1 MANDQLISQDDPDL
15 FLEYLLRCALTAPG
29 VTASPTAG
37 RILARLVVVGAIE
50 GGDELIT
57 PYLVPMPGWDA
68 TFEVRTYRPGDLIPT
83 DTREALSASAALKIA
98 LRGARDSDDG
108 IEVVSL
114 LETGLERCV
123 LVRDSTGDF
132 EFRFPSS
139 ETLIGEPAD
148 CGAARAAWNAVLAS
162 WKGWTPADD
171 ADTGAGTTVP
181 PPQPATGAEAP
192 AAENDTGGLAG
203 WWAPA
208 SIEDLTSE
216 EALAG
221 SVPVERADA
230 SRAPQA
236 PPAHVAPGAA
246 VGTPEQTVAPPASVD
261 WPPAQTP
268 VEATPVVGAP
278 AQAGASGEG
287 EPLSDAI
294 REAIANVVVE
304 VDLGQMEQVLRRVL
318 DDDRRQLVE
327 PLARRLAAR
336 LTESL
341 NVPDTNAVVEAV
353 SRAVPRPGEV
363 ADAVAADIGTLLSE
377 TILRRR
383 PGDAVGGGN
392 GTAPAGLEHLYVRLD
407 GLEDQLQR
415 SVALLQL
422 LDDRLESGER
432 RASIV
437 ERLSESVDEE
447 MHRLAARIDEQ
458 VAALAANTA
467 GGSELADG
475 VARLTRKL
483 RQSAAQLDRT
493 LARLDQIFDGVKG
506 SGVTRLGLAASEQ
519 GPATPRSA
527 APGGRGF
534 PVGHG

>member
-1 MANDQLISQDDPDL
+1 MANDQLISPDDPDL

-108 IEVVSL
+108 IEVVSR

-171 ADTGAGTTVP
+171 ADTGAQTTVP

-208 SIEDLTSE
+208 SIEDLASE
-216 EALAG
+216 EALTG
-221 SVPVERADA
+221 SVPVARADA
-230 SRAPQA
+230 SRAP
-236 PPAHVAPGAA
+236 
-246 VGTPEQTVAPPASVD
+246 
-261 WPPAQTP
+261 QTP

-392 GTAPAGLEHLYVRLD
+392 GTAPAGLEHLYGRLD

-422 LDDRLESGER
+422 LDDRLESGDR

-493 LARLDQIFDGVKG
+493 LARLDQIFDTVKG

-519 GPATPRSA
+519 DPATPRPA
-527 APGGRGF
+527 APRGRGF